1 MAGAF
6 LGGPGTTGK
15 GARLGKAASADR
27 LEFTLGPHTVCGY
40 LQGAFR
46 QVVCEFSVLPR
57 QRNPVL
63 VLPSEQVAEG
73 GSSEPPADPLAAAS
87 LSGTQADGVRLSQ
100 VQTPRASAGWW
111 GLLLAYWK
119 LCDDVTCDDVYAD
132 AVRYC
137 FIASCFRKQ
146 SQILFPF

>member
-27 LEFTLGPHTVCGY
+27 PEFTLGPHTVCGY

-46 QVVCEFSVLPR
+46 QVVCEFSVLPC
-57 QRNPVL
+57 QRNPGL

-87 LSGTQADGVRLSQ
+87 LSATQADGVRPSQ
-100 VQTPRASAGWW
+100 VQTPRASPGWR
-111 GLLLAYWK
+111 GLLLAHRK

-146 SQILFPF
+146 S

>member
-15 GARLGKAASADR
+15 GARLGKAASTDR

-57 QRNPVL
+57 QRNPGL

-87 LSGTQADGVRLSQ
+87 LSATQADGVRPSQ
-100 VQTPRASAGWW
+100 VQTPRASPGWW
-111 GLLLAYWK
+111 GFLLAHRK
-119 LCDDVTCDDVYAD
+119 LCDDVYAD

-146 SQILFPF
+146 S